1 MDDFTTATLHESRN
15 EYTSRLISIL
25 TPLIMEGYG
34 SIFDEAW
41 NLCKENDETEK
52 YLMTFQNL
60 ISRVPKWNS
69 EIVEKEKERIIEKS
83 GCTYL
88 EDLLTCVH
96 IIQLKLLTTIRVGKK
111 QKKIEIEI
119 PRLEDFIHKSYIQV
133 ARKLYTNVYLYERYV
148 TPLQKQKHSR
158 EVEMIVQDCI
168 LNAVRET
175 LPIESVLRAYMDE
188 SMEEEY
194 IETIQE
200 EKIPVKEEEEKPLT
214 EVEKLKEEIKEKDK
228 ESETKIKVDT
238 SNEQSNSGIRF
249 NDNDLAINEDN
260 QEEVISAPK
269 TIERLEEISNLR
281 NEQRKLEEE
290 DDEDDDTSFKLKIS
304 DENISLED
312 IGLETIGK
320 KKDENIILSDIEV
333 LK

>member
-15 EYTSRLISIL
+15 EYTSRLIGIL

-41 NLCKENDETEK
+41 NLCKENDESEK

-83 GCTYL
+83 GCAYL

-119 PRLEDFIHKSYIQV
+119 PRLEDFIHKAYIQV
-133 ARKLYTNVYLYERYV
+133 ARKIYTNVYLYEKYV

-158 EVEMIVQDCI
+158 EVEIIVQDCI
-168 LNAVRET
+168 LNAIRET

-200 EKIPVKEEEEKPLT
+200 EKIPVKEEEEQPLT
-214 EVEKLKEEIKEKDK
+214 EVEKIKEEIKEK
-228 ESETKIKVDT
+228 EVEETKIKIDT
-238 SNEQSNSGIRF
+238 LKQGIRF
-249 NDNDLAINEDN
+249 NDNDLAINEN
-260 QEEVISAPK
+260 NHEEVINAPK

-281 NEQRKLEEE
+281 NEQRKLDEEE
-290 DDEDDDTSFKLKIS
+290 DEDDSSLKLTIS
-304 DENISLED
+304 DDNLSLD
-312 IGLETIGK
+312 NLGLETIGG
-320 KKDENIILSDIEV
+320 KKDDNIILSDIEI
-333 LK
+333 LH

>member
-15 EYTSRLISIL
+15 EYTSRLIGIL

-41 NLCKENDETEK
+41 NLCKENDESEK

-83 GCTYL
+83 GCAYL

-119 PRLEDFIHKSYIQV
+119 PRLEDFIHKAYIQV
-133 ARKLYTNVYLYERYV
+133 ARKVYTNVYLYEKYV

-158 EVEMIVQDCI
+158 EVEIIVQDCI
-168 LNAVRET
+168 LNAIRET

-200 EKIPVKEEEEKPLT
+200 EKIRRGNKCT
-214 EVEKLKEEIKEKDK
+214 
-228 ESETKIKVDT
+228 
-238 SNEQSNSGIRF
+238 
-249 NDNDLAINEDN
+249 
-260 QEEVISAPK
+260 
-269 TIERLEEISNLR
+269 
-281 NEQRKLEEE
+281 
-290 DDEDDDTSFKLKIS
+290 
-304 DENISLED
+304 
-312 IGLETIGK
+312 
-320 KKDENIILSDIEV
+320 
-333 LK
+333 

>member
-1 MDDFTTATLHESRN
+1 MDDFTNATLHESRN

-25 TPLIMEGYG
+25 SPLIMEGYG

-41 NLCKENDETEK
+41 NLCKENDESEK

-96 IIQLKLLTTIRVGKK
+96 VIQLKLLTTIRVGKK

-119 PRLEDFIHKSYIQV
+119 PRLEDFIHKAYIQV

-158 EVEMIVQDCI
+158 EVELIVQDCI

-200 EKIPVKEEEEKPLT
+200 EKIQVKEEEEEPLT
-214 EVEKLKEEIKEKDK
+214 EVEKVKEEIKEKD
-228 ESETKIKVDT
+228 SEAKIKVDT
-238 SNEQSNSGIRF
+238 SSKSNQGISF
-249 NDNDLAINEDN
+249 NDNDLAINENN

-281 NEQRKLEEE
+281 NEQRKLDEEE
-290 DDEDDDTSFKLKIS
+290 DDDEDSGFKLKIS
-304 DENISLED
+304 DENLSLD
-312 IGLETIGK
+312 NLGLENIGQ
-320 KKDENIILSDIEV
+320 KKDDNIILSDIEV

>member
-41 NLCKENDETEK
+41 NLCKENDESEK

-69 EIVEKEKERIIEKS
+69 EIVEKEKERLIEKS
-83 GCTYL
+83 GCKYW
-88 EDLLTCVH
+88 EKLLTWVNV
-96 IIQLKLLTTIRVGKK
+96 IKLKLLTTIRVEKK
-111 QKKIEIEI
+111 KKKIEIEI
-119 PRLEDFIHKSYIQV
+119 PRLEDFIHKAYIQV

-148 TPLQKQKHSR
+148 TPLQKQKHGR
-158 EVEMIVQDCI
+158 EVEIIIQDCI
-168 LNAVRET
+168 LNAIRET

-200 EKIPVKEEEEKPLT
+200 EKIPIKEEEEQPLT
-214 EVEKLKEEIKEKDK
+214 EVEKLKEEIKDKDNEK
-228 ESETKIKVDT
+228 ETIKVDT
-238 SNEQSNSGIRF
+238 SNDRSDQGISF

-281 NEQRKLEEE
+281 NEQRRL
-290 DDEDDDTSFKLKIS
+290 EDDDDDDSSFKLKIS
-304 DENISLED
+304 DENISQDD

-320 KKDENIILSDIEV
+320 KKDENIILSDIEI

>member
-15 EYTSRLISIL
+15 EYTSRLIGIL
-25 TPLIMEGYG
+25 SPLIMEGYG

-41 NLCKENDETEK
+41 NLCKENDESEK

-83 GCTYL
+83 GCNYL

-96 IIQLKLLTTIRVGKK
+96 VIQLKLLTTIRVGKK

-119 PRLEDFIHKSYIQV
+119 PRLEDFIHKAYIQV

-158 EVEMIVQDCI
+158 EVELIVQDCI

-200 EKIPVKEEEEKPLT
+200 EKIPVKEEEEQPLT
-214 EVEKLKEEIKEKDK
+214 EVEKLKEEIKEKDI
-228 ESETKIKVDT
+228 EDEAKIKVDT
-238 SNEQSNSGIRF
+238 SSKSSQGISF
-249 NDNDLAINEDN
+249 NDNDLAINENN

-281 NEQRKLEEE
+281 NEQRKLDEEE
-290 DDEDDDTSFKLKIS
+290 DDDEDSSFKLKIS
-304 DENISLED
+304 DENLSLD
-312 IGLETIGK
+312 NLGLENIGQ
-320 KKDENIILSDIEV
+320 KKDDNIILSDIEV

>member
-15 EYTSRLISIL
+15 EYTSRLIGIL

-41 NLCKENDETEK
+41 NLCKENDESEK

-83 GCTYL
+83 GCAYL

-119 PRLEDFIHKSYIQV
+119 PRLEDFIHKAYIQV
-133 ARKLYTNVYLYERYV
+133 ARKIYTNVYLYEKYV

-158 EVEMIVQDCI
+158 EVEIIVQDCI
-168 LNAVRET
+168 LNAIRET

-200 EKIPVKEEEEKPLT
+200 EKIPVKEEEEQPLT
-214 EVEKLKEEIKEKDK
+214 EVEKIKEEIKEK
-228 ESETKIKVDT
+228 EVEETKIKIDT
-238 SNEQSNSGIRF
+238 LKQGIRF
-249 NDNDLAINEDN
+249 NDNDLAINEN
-260 QEEVISAPK
+260 NHEEVINAPK

-281 NEQRKLEEE
+281 NEQRKLDEEE
-290 DDEDDDTSFKLKIS
+290 DEGDSSLKLTIS
-304 DENISLED
+304 DDNLSLD
-312 IGLETIGK
+312 NLGLETIGG
-320 KKDENIILSDIEV
+320 KKDDNIILSDIEI
-333 LK
+333 LH